1 MFKGLSNVELLNCAN
16 VVSTTPR
23 PKKKKGAV
31 LNLSIL
37 SKMQPV
43 IKRC

>member
-1 MFKGLSNVELLNCAN
+1 LLNCAN

-23 PKKKKGAV
+23 PKKKKKGAV